1 MWVIP
6 MLALV
11 FCLLGGRNDGSPL
24 VAINLKAA
32 RRVTAAPFLMLAT
45 AVALL
50 PAANSRVGG
59 TIVAMVSSE
68 GSGGQSPLL
77 LATVLVA
84 ASATLL
90 ALNGGGVPTSITLA
104 LVGASSG
111 AGFAG
116 GHPQWHLV
124 LRVLGVAILSPLV
137 AFAISRT
144 IYLLFQSRTP
154 QSSTTMVFLGFLFTC
169 IAYGSN
175 DGQKMIVL
183 FGTAMGVDL
192 GTATHSAAI
201 TAIVAATF
209 LTGVHRHAQGS
220 SRIAARHHRT
230 RFPAD
235 LGHPVGGLRRR
246 ARQLGAGKPGQH
258 DPVHIG
264 RAHRHLPDERLAQ
277 GPLGRGAQDPHRM
290 GGNPAHGLDPGLC
303 RSQRARSAATVMHPR
318 ATGAIAP
325 SPPRAGAWD
334 CGAGCGFRSAYCPS
348 IARLSNVAAPRCA
361 RG

>member
-59 TIVAMVSSE
+59 TIVA
-68 GSGGQSPLL
+68 
-77 LATVLVA
+77 
-84 ASATLL
+84 
-90 ALNGGGVPTSITLA
+90 TSITLA

-124 LRVLGVAILSPLV
+124 LRVLGIAILSPLV

-154 QSSTTMVFLGFLFTC
+154 QSSTTMVFLGFLLTC

-183 FGTAMGVDL
+183 FGTAMGVEL

-209 LTGVHRHAQGS
+209 LTGVLTGMPKGAAALQRGTIVPDSRQIWVTLWAASAAVLVSSALGS
-220 SRIAARHHRT
+220 PVSMTQSISGALIGTCQTNDWRKVRWGEARRILIAWTATLPMAWILGYAA
-230 RFPAD
+230 A
-235 LGHPVGGLRRR
+235 
-246 ARQLGAGKPGQH
+246 
-258 DPVHIG
+258 
-264 RAHRHLPDERLAQ
+264 
-277 GPLGRGAQDPHRM
+277 
-290 GGNPAHGLDPGLC
+290 NGLDLLPL
-303 RSQRARSAATVMHPR
+303 
-318 ATGAIAP
+318 
-325 SPPRAGAWD
+325 
-334 CGAGCGFRSAYCPS
+334 
-348 IARLSNVAAPRCA
+348 
-361 RG
+361 

>member
-77 LATVLVA
+77 LA
-84 ASATLL
+84 
-90 ALNGGGVPTSITLA
+90 LNGGGVPTSITLA

-154 QSSTTMVFLGFLFTC
+154 QSSTTMVFLGFLLTC

-175 DGQKMIVL
+175 DGQKMIAL

-209 LTGVHRHAQGS
+209 LTGVLTGMPKGAAALQRGTIVPDSRQIWVTLWAASAAVLVSSAAGS
-220 SRIAARHHRT
+220 PVSMTQSISGALIGTCQTNDWRKVRWGEARRILIAWAAT
-230 RFPAD
+230 LPMAWI
-235 LGHPVGGLRRR
+235 LGY
-246 ARQLGAGKPGQH
+246 AA
-258 DPVHIG
+258 
-264 RAHRHLPDERLAQ
+264 A
-277 GPLGRGAQDPHRM
+277 
-290 GGNPAHGLDPGLC
+290 NGLDLLPL
-303 RSQRARSAATVMHPR
+303 
-318 ATGAIAP
+318 
-325 SPPRAGAWD
+325 
-334 CGAGCGFRSAYCPS
+334 
-348 IARLSNVAAPRCA
+348 
-361 RG
+361 

>member
-1 MWVIP
+1 
-6 MLALV
+6 
-11 FCLLGGRNDGSPL
+11 
-24 VAINLKAA
+24 
-32 RRVTAAPFLMLAT
+32 MLAT

-124 LRVLGVAILSPLV
+124 LRVLGIAILSPLV

-154 QSSTTMVFLGFLFTC
+154 QSSTTMVFLGFLLTC

-209 LTGVHRHAQGS
+209 LAGVLTGMPKGAAALQRGTIVPDSRQIWVTLWAASAAVLVSSALGS
-220 SRIAARHHRT
+220 PVSMTQSISGALIGTCQTNDWRKVRWGEARRILIAWAAT
-230 RFPAD
+230 LPMAWI
-235 LGHPVGGLRRR
+235 LGY
-246 ARQLGAGKPGQH
+246 AA
-258 DPVHIG
+258 
-264 RAHRHLPDERLAQ
+264 A
-277 GPLGRGAQDPHRM
+277 
-290 GGNPAHGLDPGLC
+290 NGLDLLPL
-303 RSQRARSAATVMHPR
+303 
-318 ATGAIAP
+318 
-325 SPPRAGAWD
+325 
-334 CGAGCGFRSAYCPS
+334 
-348 IARLSNVAAPRCA
+348 
-361 RG
+361 

>member
-1 MWVIP
+1 

-68 GSGGQSPLL
+68 GSGGQSPL
-77 LATVLVA
+77 ATVLVA

-116 GHPQWHLV
+116 EHPQWHLV
-124 LRVLGVAILSPLV
+124 LRVLGIAILSPLV
-137 AFAISRT
+137 AFAVSRT

-154 QSSTTMVFLGFLFTC
+154 QSSTTMVFLGFLLTC

-209 LTGVHRHAQGS
+209 LAGVLTGMPKGAAALQRGTIVPDSRQIWVTLWAASAAVLVSSALGS
-220 SRIAARHHRT
+220 PVSMTQSISGALIGTCQTNDWRKVRWGEARRILIAWAAT
-230 RFPAD
+230 LPMAWI
-235 LGHPVGGLRRR
+235 LGY
-246 ARQLGAGKPGQH
+246 AA
-258 DPVHIG
+258 
-264 RAHRHLPDERLAQ
+264 A
-277 GPLGRGAQDPHRM
+277 
-290 GGNPAHGLDPGLC
+290 NGLDLLPL
-303 RSQRARSAATVMHPR
+303 
-318 ATGAIAP
+318 
-325 SPPRAGAWD
+325 
-334 CGAGCGFRSAYCPS
+334 
-348 IARLSNVAAPRCA
+348 
-361 RG
+361 

>member
-154 QSSTTMVFLGFLFTC
+154 QSSTPMVFLGFLLTC

-175 DGQKMIVL
+175 DGQKMIAL

-209 LTGVHRHAQGS
+209 LTGVLTGMPKGAAALQRGTIVPDSRQIWVTLWAASAAVLVSSAAGS
-220 SRIAARHHRT
+220 PVSMTQSISGALIGTCQTNDWRKVRWGEARRILIAWAAT
-230 RFPAD
+230 LPMAWI
-235 LGHPVGGLRRR
+235 LGY
-246 ARQLGAGKPGQH
+246 AA
-258 DPVHIG
+258 
-264 RAHRHLPDERLAQ
+264 A
-277 GPLGRGAQDPHRM
+277 
-290 GGNPAHGLDPGLC
+290 NGLDLLPL
-303 RSQRARSAATVMHPR
+303 
-318 ATGAIAP
+318 
-325 SPPRAGAWD
+325 
-334 CGAGCGFRSAYCPS
+334 
-348 IARLSNVAAPRCA
+348 
-361 RG
+361 